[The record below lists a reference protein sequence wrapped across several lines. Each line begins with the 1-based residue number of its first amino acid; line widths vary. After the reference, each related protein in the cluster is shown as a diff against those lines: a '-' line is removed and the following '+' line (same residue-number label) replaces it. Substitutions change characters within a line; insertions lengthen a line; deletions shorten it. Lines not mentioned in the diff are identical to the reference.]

1 MQTERLD
8 RKELKR
14 AAKGIIAEAQPGPVR
29 ATMFYL
35 LILTGVT
42 IGMNIVLALTARM
55 RGESLFD
62 PLGMFFNILII
73 LFEWVLSFGYIRYG
87 LHLADRTEAGRGEV
101 LSGFSETGR
110 VILMSLIVFGF
121 GMLWYLAILAAAV
134 APIFVV
140 SLMSGLAL
148 SGLALSGLGEGAIMA
163 ATYVIV
169 GVFVAII
176 LVALFLLMVRY
187 ALASYILADDG
198 AISPLNAV
206 RRSRLLLRGRNK
218 EMFFLQLSFLG
229 WNLLSILIYVALSYA
244 GGKVADTTGLWW
256 MRTVFSSL
264 GSLAQIPLLL
274 WLQPYMT
281 TTYALYYRLRAP
293 RPETAAVSAPLP
305 EADTPWRAG
314 D

>member
-1 MQTERLD
+1 MPTERLQPLD

-14 AAKGIIAEAQPGPVR
+14 AAKGMIAEAQPGPVR

-42 IGMNIVLALTARM
+42 IGMNVVLALTARM

-62 PLGMFFNILII
+62 PLGMFFNILIV

-110 VILMSLIVFGF
+110 VILMDLIVFGF
-121 GMLWYLAILAAAV
+121 GMLWYLAILAAAM

-140 SLMSGLAL
+140 SMISGLAL
-148 SGLALSGLGEGAIMA
+148 SGMSEAAITVGLW
-163 ATYVIV
+163 VIV
-169 GVFVAII
+169 GVFVAVI

-187 ALASYILADDG
+187 ALSSYILADDG
-198 AISPLNAV
+198 SISPLNAV

-218 EMFFLQLSFLG
+218 ELFFLQLSFLG
-229 WNLLSILIYVALSYA
+229 WNLLSILIYVALTYA
-244 GGKVADTTGLWW
+244 GGKIADTTGLWW
-256 MRTVFSSL
+256 MTTVFSSL

-293 RPETAAVSAPLP
+293 RPETEAVSAPLP
-305 EADTPWRAG
+305 EADTPWRTG
-314 D
+314 N

>member
-1 MQTERLD
+1 MPTERLQPLD

-14 AAKGIIAEAQPGPVR
+14 AAKSMIAEAQPGPAKV
-29 ATMFYL
+29 TMLYL

-42 IGMNIVLALTARM
+42 IGMNIVLALTAGM

-62 PLGMFFNILII
+62 PLGVFFNILII
-73 LFEWVLSFGYIRYG
+73 LFEWVLSFGYIRYS
-87 LHLADRTEAGRGEV
+87 LHLADRTEAGSGDV

-110 VILMSLIVFGF
+110 VILMDVIVFAF
-121 GMLWYLAILAAAV
+121 GMLWYLAIIAAAMV
-134 APIFVV
+134 PMIVV
-140 SLMSGLAL
+140 SMISGLAL
-148 SGLALSGLGEGAIMA
+148 SGMGEGAI
-163 ATYVIV
+163 TV
-169 GVFVAII
+169 GIWVMVAVFVVII
-176 LVALFLLMVRY
+176 LVALYLLMVRY
-187 ALASYILADDG
+187 ALSSYILADDG

-218 EMFFLQLSFLG
+218 EMFLLQLSFFG

-244 GGKVADTTGLWW
+244 GGKIADTTGLWW
-256 MRTVFSSL
+256 MSTVFSSL

-305 EADTPWRAG
+305 EADTPWRTG